1 MNLDDFSTELVYK
14 DGIYFAK
21 SQPEI
26 SYPEQGNQHCYQIE
40 DDSYWF
46 KHRNECI
53 VAAFKKY
60 ATQNTFFD
68 IGGGNGFVSKYLENE
83 GVDCVLVEP
92 GVQGCLNAKERQL
105 KNIVCSTLEEAKF
118 KTNAIPNIGVFDV
131 VEHIKNDNQF
141 LKMIHNYLIPNGL
154 VFITVPAYN
163 TLWSNED
170 IEAGHFRRYTTKTI
184 NDKLINNG
192 FEIIYSSYIF
202 SILTLPILLFR
213 SIPSRLGFNKKTN
226 DLDKY
231 QSQHTAKNGLVQ
243 KVLNLFL
250 TKELDS
256 LKTGKLT
263 FTGSSCFVV
272 ARKCNF

>member
-105 KNIVCSTLEEAKF
+105 KNIVCSTLEEAKI

-213 SIPSRLGFNKKTN
+213 SIPSLIFFFTFFNILIKPSISI
-226 DLDKY
+226 
-231 QSQHTAKNGLVQ
+231 Q
-243 KVLNLFL
+243 
-250 TKELDS
+250 
-256 LKTGKLT
+256 
-263 FTGSSCFVV
+263 
-272 ARKCNF
+272 